1 MWEICFI
8 PSVHPLQHMNAP
20 YLLPL
25 PLTASALFFP
35 HAAAG
40 PRSHLLSNRPPHG
53 PMVRAGK
60 EGQGGIAR
68 CLGLGGV
75 KAPAL
80 HRAGYELSSHPCLYS
95 DGLPCPLQC
104 RLPQEACPAVPGR
117 IVPPWPPVG
126 INKTWLSH
134 PLPSP
139 PFPSRPPSGTA
150 TWPNHPLPSPAL
162 SPPPLPLQ
170 AQPPG

>member
-60 EGQGGIAR
+60 GGGGSLAAWVGECTGGGGEGGIAR
-68 CLGLGGV
+68 CLDSGWV
-75 KAPAL
+75 SAPVL
-80 HRAGYELSSHPCLYS
+80 HLARYDLSSLPCL
-95 DGLPCPLQC
+95 
-104 RLPQEACPAVPGR
+104 
-117 IVPPWPPVG
+117 
-126 INKTWLSH
+126 
-134 PLPSP
+134 
-139 PFPSRPPSGTA
+139 
-150 TWPNHPLPSPAL
+150 
-162 SPPPLPLQ
+162 
-170 AQPPG
+170 